1 MSWRPADKNSH
12 LIDSLSF
19 QIQACSR
26 NINFLN
32 LGFRPL
38 FDAGRRSDT
47 EQRYW
52 ISVFKSSRDRTNVL
66 QTFAFCGP
74 RS

>member
-19 QIQACSR
+19 QIQACSC

-32 LGFRPL
+32 LGFCLL

-47 EQRYW
+47 EQRY
-52 ISVFKSSRDRTNVL
+52 
-66 QTFAFCGP
+66 
-74 RS
+74 